1 MTYGYGRCSTN
12 ETKQDINRQVRELK
26 AAGAEVI
33 YDDRAGIRP
42 GEMFADADLLGV
54 PIRVVV
60 SPRNLKENKIEIST
74 RDKSVKDSV
83 DMENALEYIL
93 NLKKEMY
100 DALNK

>member
-1 MTYGYGRCSTN
+1 
-12 ETKQDINRQVRELK
+12 
-26 AAGAEVI
+26 
-33 YDDRAGIRP
+33 
-42 GEMFADADLLGV
+42 MFADADLLGV

-83 DMENALEYIL
+83 DMENALEYVL
-93 NLKKEMY
+93 NLKKEMF